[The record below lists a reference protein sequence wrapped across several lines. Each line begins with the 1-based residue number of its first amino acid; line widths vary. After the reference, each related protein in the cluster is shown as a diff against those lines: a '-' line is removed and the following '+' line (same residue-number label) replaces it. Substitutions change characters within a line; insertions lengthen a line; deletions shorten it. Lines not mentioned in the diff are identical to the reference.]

1 MGLLA
6 FIFWSMKNK
15 KILYWSL
22 GSVAFL
28 GLGYLVYR
36 KIKDRNK
43 TFIKDG
49 NFTIVVDDTIVADP
63 NQADTVSESDLDT
76 TSNQEDLGYLD
87 YNNS

>member
-1 MGLLA
+1 
-6 FIFWSMKNK
+6 MKNK

-28 GLGYLVYR
+28 GLGYFVYR

-76 TSNQEDLGYLD
+76 SNEDVSQTDLGYLD